1 MTQGR
6 TIEELDLLAYADG
19 LLDPLRRE
27 EVAAYL
33 RENPQ
38 AAQRVADY
46 ESQNRI
52 IRAAYD
58 HTVTEPLPD
67 RLAAALEP
75 RPAPPFWRRSLRY
88 GAFAASLAAAG
99 FLGWSLKESSV
110 GPPQPSQAL
119 VEASLALHSDWS
131 PKPEVAASNVDSS
144 ALIPKAVAAE
154 QEGDVTL
161 RIPTPDLSPLGLR
174 LVGMRGTDERGIPGV
189 QLIYTDG
196 AGERTSLFLLPGA
209 GGTPPAISSTQQDS
223 GTLAYWREGPITF
236 ALTGRDAGRS
246 AQSVAAQVRGALRGA
261 PITMMPPTGGGMTA
275 ETGESTSGGMDN
287 VPLLTP
293 LPASD
298 ITTGSEAM

>member
-27 EVAAYL
+27 EVDVYL
-33 RENPQ
+33 RDNPQ
-38 AAQRVADY
+38 AAQRVAEY
-46 ESQNRI
+46 EAQNRI

-58 HTVTEPLPD
+58 HTISEPMPD

-75 RPAPPFWRRSLRY
+75 RPAPPLWRRPLRY

-99 FLGWSLKESSV
+99 FLGWSLNDPTV

-131 PKPEVAASNVDSS
+131 EKPEVAASNVDSS
-144 ALIPKAVAAE
+144 ALVSKAVAAE

-161 RIPTPDLSPLGLR
+161 RIPPPDLSPLGLR
-174 LVGMRGTDERGIPGV
+174 LLGMRSTESKGVPGV
-189 QLIYTDG
+189 QLIYGDS

-209 GGTPPAISSTQQDS
+209 SGHPPVISRAQQES
-223 GTLAYWREGPITF
+223 GSLAYWREGPITF
-236 ALTGRDAGRS
+236 ALTGQDAGRS
-246 AQSVAAQVRGALRGA
+246 AESVAAQVRGALRGA
-261 PITMMPPTGGGMTA
+261 PITMMQQTGGGMTA
-275 ETGESTSGGMDN
+275 GAGEGSSGILDSA
-287 VPLLTP
+287 PLLTP

-298 ITTGSEAM
+298 TTAGPAM